1 MKPWSH
7 LANAPLIDWVIE
19 SLKCNPELWAAALNA
34 ALRAVRDG
42 ILNAAWNVAR
52 NEVRIAARIAAWNAT
67 DDATRNAARVAA
79 RDAAHG
85 AILALIAYDD
95 CRQYLHMSYEQ
106 LLTYAVLSERPQAVL
121 LLSLK
126 WIQEHETLVTSR

>member
-1 MKPWSH
+1 MKHWSH
-7 LANAPLIDWVIE
+7 LPNAPLIDWVIE

-85 AILALIAYDD
+85 AILALIHKCGNFDSFVQHAIAADGRGHFLSSYDGEENEAGEFFVY
-95 CRQYLHMSYEQ
+95 R
-106 LLTYAVLSERPQAVL
+106 TN
-121 LLSLK
+121 
-126 WIQEHETLVTSR
+126 